1 MRAGPNVGACL
12 LVGTLSIAYAAS
24 AGVYDRDPAHIWN
37 RLHEALFVREFHGR
51 DLGRDELD
59 PLLWTDSRYLLV
71 EPRHQTVLSALD
83 EFSRSG
89 AQSIPDPLRRAV
101 LQHDLWAIFDWTA
114 EGSNE
119 PAQRRALAARLAS
132 AIRSLALPADRI
144 RSLAPNYADAVS
156 SNEFNEEYDRHHP
169 RTPFLPPDLFEEEGS
184 WVQLSAFGGELMAPA
199 HAAGFSHR
207 SAFLVFIRLPGGRA
221 ATLNYLNQLR
231 SFPDYWRLSSGPGDD
246 AVPSV
251 ELGPR
256 VPQFPPGTAVAL
268 VRQMILIDDQG
279 TLVPSKLTE
288 DVQLRVYG
296 GFGTDAASGPPL
308 QDAFE
313 FRMRRA
319 RLFASQGGGLQAVGP
334 NEAELPVFSTHGVD
348 MIDRNEGS
356 EGTILTSILASCA
369 QCHAPGG
376 IRSVLSFGRRKVIPN
391 ARDEAVATI
400 DGKRSSYSWGLLKGL
415 WGN

>member
-1 MRAGPNVGACL
+1 MRAGPSVGACL
-12 LVGTLSIAYAAS
+12 LVGTLSIAYPAS

-37 RLHEALFVREFHGR
+37 RLHEALFVRAFHGR

-83 EFSRSG
+83 EFSRPG

-119 PAQRRALAARLAS
+119 PAQRRALVARLAR

-156 SNEFNEEYDRHHP
+156 SNEFSEEYDRHHP
-169 RTPFLPPDLFEEEGS
+169 ETPFLPPDLFRREGP
-184 WVQLSAFGGELMAPA
+184 WVQLSPFGGGLMAPA
-199 HAAGFSHR
+199 HAANSSHR

-221 ATLNYLNQLR
+221 ATLSYLNQLR
-231 SFPDYWRLSSGPGDD
+231 SFPNYWKLSSGPGDD

-251 ELGPR
+251 ELGPT
-256 VPQFPPGTAVAL
+256 VPPFPPGTAVAL

-279 TLVPSKLTE
+279 TLRPSKLTE
-288 DVQLRVYG
+288 SVQLRVYRG
-296 GFGTDAASGPPL
+296 VTAGSVSPPP
-308 QDAFE
+308 QDGFE

-319 RLFASQGGGLQAVGP
+319 KLFASQAGGLRAVRP
-334 NEAELPVFSTHGVD
+334 NESEFAVFSTHGAD
-348 MIDRNEGS
+348 MIDRGEVS
-356 EGTILTSILASCA
+356 ESTILTSCV
-369 QCHAPGG
+369 QCHAAAG
-376 IRSVLSFGRRKVIPN
+376 IHSLLSFGRRKVIPN
-391 ARDEAVATI
+391 AWDEAEATI